1 MKNLIKFGLL
11 ALVLSFYS
19 CNKDDDSEGGLP
31 GNNLNTGSSAHDIL
45 SADRF
50 GKMTIEIQY
59 PAGFAPASG
68 VIAQMQSFLNTYCNK
83 PDGIEIVPREITTPA
98 GDSYDF
104 SDIRAIEKDK
114 REVFNSENNLALY
127 IIFSDKEFSGNE
139 GNQFT
144 LGAAYQNT
152 STVIFL
158 KTIRDNSGGLG
169 APSEA
174 LLTSTVLHHELGHLM
189 GLVNLGTSQ
198 QQDHEDTEHEKHCN
212 DESCLMYW
220 AVETQA
226 ALGMI
231 GGMSGAPDFDAQC
244 KADLKAN
251 GSK

>member
-11 ALVLSFYS
+11 ALVLSFSS
-19 CNKDDDSEGGLP
+19 CNKDDDSDGGLP
-31 GNNLNTGSSAHDIL
+31 GNNLNTGSSARDIL
-45 SADRF
+45 SAERF
-50 GKMTIEIQY
+50 GKMTIEVQY
-59 PAGFAPASG
+59 PAGFAPAAG
-68 VIAQMQSFLNTYCNK
+68 VISEMQLFLSRYCNK
-83 PDGIEIVPREITTPA
+83 PDGIEIVPREITTPD

-104 SDIRAIEKDK
+104 DDIRAIEKSK
-114 REVFNSENNLALY
+114 REIFNSGNNLALY
-127 IIFSDKEFSGNE
+127 IFFSDKEFSGNE

-158 KTIRDNSGGLG
+158 KTIRDNIGGLG

-189 GLVNLGTSQ
+189 GLVNLGTAQ
-198 QQDHEDTEHEKHCN
+198 QQPHEDAEHEKHCN
-212 DESCLMYW
+212 VESCLMYW
-220 AVETQA
+220 AVESQA
-226 ALGMI
+226 GLGMV
-231 GGMSGAPDFDAQC
+231 GGMSSAPDFDAQC